1 MSPVDTKNK
10 AVDDLEKKV
19 FKKKSHTILFIYSM
33 VYFILYY
40 YSTVKVI
47 IIITLAVCSESLML
61 VLGKVKNKIEN

>member
-1 MSPVDTKNK
+1 
-10 AVDDLEKKV
+10 
-19 FKKKSHTILFIYSM
+19 M